1 MLNSRNHFWDPA
13 MIRPESPIA
22 GNVAEA
28 RWVMDVSFSPRAR
41 ATILWFGGI
50 AGFFILLTA
59 AHALHPFAWAI
70 ITAFVLHPV
79 VSLLN
84 RKTRVPK
91 QIVAIWL
98 FLMLGLVVALI
109 IITVAPSA
117 IDQAKGLQ
125 DDIPRSVDRI
135 DLWLVQHQS
144 ARMRQL
150 GINPNFLDNRI
161 NEISNSLTDRYSER
175 LLPLLFGTFSFAVEV
190 FVYLVASFYFLV
202 YGDRFVRSARS
213 LLNPK
218 YHREIDQLLTDINVT
233 LSRYIRGQIL
243 LVAIMATATFIALSV
258 LEVKY
263 ALVIAIASGF
273 LELIPLI
280 GPWLAGG
287 IAISMSLFQDGTP
300 FGWTHL
306 TLAIV
311 IAAVYFALRQL
322 EDAFVI
328 PNVIGR
334 LVKLHPLLV
343 IFVIVTGT
351 ALGGMLG
358 LILAVPIA
366 AVIKILVTYFYAK
379 IMAADRRHVR
389 QIRAVNDLRETIA
402 LFPDMPNETVVLILE
417 PGAITWEDVELARSV
432 SVVAD
437 EHSVQLSVVTPDP
450 IAGTI
455 FTAIGIKTEAIAASL
470 QPSSLSSLN

>member
-1 MLNSRNHFWDPA
+1 
-13 MIRPESPIA
+13 
-22 GNVAEA
+22 
-28 RWVMDVSFSPRAR
+28 MDVTLSARAR
-41 ATILWFGGI
+41 ATILWIGGI
-50 AGFFILLTA
+50 AAFFLFLTA

-79 VSLLN
+79 VSLIN
-84 RKTRVPK
+84 RRTRVPK
-91 QIVAIWL
+91 QIIAIWL
-98 FLMLGLVVALI
+98 FLMLGLVLALVV
-109 IITVAPSA
+109 ITVAPSA
-117 IDQAKGLQ
+117 IDQAQGLQ
-125 DDIPRSVDRI
+125 DDVPRSVDRI
-135 DLWLVQHQS
+135 DVWLAQHQS
-144 ARMRQL
+144 ERMKQL
-150 GINPNFLDNRI
+150 GINPDFVDNRVQ
-161 NEISNSLTDRYSER
+161 EISNGLTARYSDR
-175 LLPLLFGTFSFAVEV
+175 IVPLLFGTFSFAVEI
-190 FVYLVASFYFLV
+190 FVYLVSSFYFLV

-218 YHREIDQLLTDINVT
+218 YHREVDRLLVDINTT

-243 LVAIMATATFIALSV
+243 LVAIMATATFIALSIM
-258 LEVKY
+258 EVKY

-287 IAISMSLFQDGTP
+287 IAISVSLFQDGTP
-300 FGWTHL
+300 FGWSHL

-334 LVKLHPLLV
+334 LVKLPPLLV
-343 IFVIVTGT
+343 IFCIVTGP
-351 ALGGMLG
+351 AIGGMLG

-366 AVIKILVTYFYAK
+366 AVLKILMTYFYAK

-389 QIRAVNDLRETIA
+389 QVRTIDDVRETGT
-402 LFPDMPNETVVLILE
+402 LFPDMPNETVVLIVE
-417 PGAITWEDVELARSV
+417 PGAVTWEDVEVARAMSV
-432 SVVAD
+432 MAEENSI
-437 EHSVQLSVVTPDP
+437 QLSVVTPDP

-455 FTAIGIKTEAIAASL
+455 FTAIGVKTEAIAASL
-470 QPSSLSSLN
+470 QPSGLSSLN